1 MNVDITVLVTLVGL
15 VGTVSGIYFGFW
27 KAKKVHEKEAREDA
41 TKDTTL
47 TVKLE
52 YISKGVD
59 EIRIDNKVRDK
70 QMLDFTER
78 LVAVEKSAASAHHRL
93 DGIEKKEGM

>member
-1 MNVDITVLVTLVGL
+1 MNVDVVALIGII
-15 VGTVSGIYFGFW
+15 GTVSGLYLGFW
-27 KAKKVHEKEAREDA
+27 KAKKDHEKEAREDA

-78 LVAVEKSAASAHHRL
+78 LVAVENSAASAHHRMDEL
-93 DGIEKKEGM
+93 QKIIKKEGI

>member
-1 MNVDITVLVTLVGL
+1 MNVDLVVLVGL

-27 KAKKVHEKEAREDA
+27 KAKKDQEKEAREDA

-70 QMLDFTER
+70 QMLDFAER

-93 DGIEKKEGM
+93 DGIEKKEGIK